1 MWVLRASVSAWQ
13 IYIVLV
19 LNTVRY
25 LPLFL
30 EHTQSDVS
38 SLNRLCGTKTK
49 TDIGTLSSTSNKMVV
64 LFKSAFYYSYYYSYY
79 GFNGFQATYEAS
91 DPSSTVV
98 CLCVC
103 LHCVSLSVSLILQ
116 ASGDVLFYFHLT
128 LSPTPHPRNPLEPST
143 PPMRDEILKL
153 GMDQRDPV
161 VLKHKFRN
169 WYIYRSTWQ
178 WQAKGLNRSAE

>member
-1 MWVLRASVSAWQ
+1 MSAWQ

-79 GFNGFQATYEAS
+79 GFNGFQATYKAS

-178 WQAKGLNRSAE
+178 

>member
-1 MWVLRASVSAWQ
+1 MYSS
-13 IYIVLV
+13 
-19 LNTVRY
+19 
-25 LPLFL
+25 FL

-49 TDIGTLSSTSNKMVV
+49 TDIGTLTSTSNQMVV

-103 LHCVSLSVSLILQ
+103 LHCVSLSISLILQ
-116 ASGDVLFYFHLT
+116 ISGDLLFCFHLT
-128 LSPTPHPRNPLEPST
+128 WSPPPHPPPRVILIEPST
-143 PPMRDEILKL
+143 PPMREKILKL

-161 VLKHKFRN
+161 VLRHKFRN
-169 WYIYRSTWQ
+169 
-178 WQAKGLNRSAE
+178 